1 MTVTDQLD
9 VDDLFPGPG
18 RGRAKTR
25 GPRARTVAVPWRP
38 ITHLT
43 FGAVAGASVWVGSHT
58 GFPALADPVR
68 ALAAAGAAALVMVVW
83 VRLGP
88 AVAAAGTLAV
98 AGLAFAAP
106 ALVRFAPLLV
116 SLVAI
121 ATVSVRAIR
130 RRTDGDA

>member
-25 GPRARTVAVPWRP
+25 RPRTRKVTIPWRP
-38 ITHLT
+38 MMHLT
-43 FGAVAGASVWVGSHT
+43 LGAVACAGVWVGSHT
-58 GFPALADPVR
+58 CFPDLTGPVR
-68 ALAAAGAAALVMVVW
+68 AVAAAAAAALVMVVW

-88 AVAAAGTLAV
+88 VVAAAATLAV
-98 AGLAFAAP
+98 AGLAFGAP
-106 ALVRFAPLLV
+106 ALVRFAPALV

-121 ATVSVRAIR
+121 ATLSVRAIR
-130 RRTDGDA
+130 RRTDGAA